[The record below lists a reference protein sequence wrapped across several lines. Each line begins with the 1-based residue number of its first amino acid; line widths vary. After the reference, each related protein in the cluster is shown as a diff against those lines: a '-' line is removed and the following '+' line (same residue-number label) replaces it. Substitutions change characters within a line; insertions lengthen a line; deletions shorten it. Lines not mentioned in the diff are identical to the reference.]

1 VQSHTDVQARLNRR
15 QRMEPE
21 SYNGYTIWGHA
32 ISQQDGYAASGTITR
47 GTKLVEGSG
56 VLATCTTE
64 EEARLIGLDW
74 ARAWVDTHG

>member
-1 VQSHTDVQARLNRR
+1 VQSHTDVQAHLGRR

-21 SYNGYTIWGHA
+21 SYNGYPIWGHA
-32 ISQQDGYAASGTITR
+32 ISQQGGYAASGTITT

-74 ARAWVDTHG
+74 AKAWADTHG